1 MEGIILSAGLGS
13 RLGIL
18 TREEP
23 KALLEVCGKKLID
36 YGLEFLDDERVSK
49 VWVIGGYRY
58 GRLEGYLLEKKVRGE
73 IEKLSIIENSDY
85 LEGSIVTLSCVMGEV
100 GGGFILMNADHI
112 YPLGIRE
119 EVLEVSR
126 GIVVVCDFGRVLS
139 EDDMKVK
146 VERGRL
152 IDIGKG
158 IRDYNGGY
166 IGMTVCGEDK
176 LGLYEGVMRYLL
188 GVNRGLNV
196 ESILKELI
204 RLGVVVGV
212 LDIGREEWF
221 EIDNEGDKL
230 NCERILKGRGGF
242 KFKR

>member
-36 YGLEFLDDERVSK
+36 YGLEFLDEERVSK

-58 GRLEGYLLEKKVRGE
+58 GRLEGYLLKKKAREE
-73 IEKLSIIENSDY
+73 IKKLSVIENSDY

-112 YPLGIRE
+112 YPLGIRGR
-119 EVLEVSR
+119 VLEVSK

-152 IDIGKG
+152 IEIGKG

-176 LGLYEGVMRYLL
+176 VDLYRNIMRDLL
-188 GVNRGLNV
+188 LRGDRSLNV
-196 ESILKELI
+196 ESILKEVM
-204 RLGVVVGV
+204 RLGVLVGV

-242 KFKR
+242 